1 VAIGEQRRVGRELLA
16 DWPGAGSGDD
26 DARGVGNDN
35 GIQIAPHSRGAE
47 LIVQSDERI
56 GATAAAAVVHGV
68 FPARSLPRRNRPGQ
82 EECASVGGWRR
93 PCPAHHRRRDFS
105 TVLGARRDDGRSRD
119 ARGTLEVHRDLLVEG
134 GTCET
139 VRCVHLVVPPGG
151 SFRETRRIELGARVL
166 TIGRAET
173 CDVRVDVPGVDDEH
187 AKISEV
193 ALIAVGPDC
202 AVGDVPL
209 EAGQRRL
216 VMPGDEVQIG
226 SVVLALDGNDP
237 SQVDQTRRGPR
248 IRVVEGQNF
257 GDELLLA
264 DENREYVIGR
274 SPKADLV
281 LEDREVS
288 REHIKIVRRGYSV
301 FIYDAASTRGSWLGR
316 SAVYQG
322 TRVEWQRPRMLKLG
336 ATVLSLDLPE
346 EARAR
351 APAVQVS
358 APMTPPPR
366 GRVADKAKPVANVP
380 VADAGPLTNVPVYH
394 YEAKSQPASSS
405 PPPPS
410 SRPMDLTASGPRSVP
425 PAPHDMTPIAP
436 SIPPPSSRHGTGAR
450 TAWKKTGPTI
460 GRASGLLLLAL
471 AGIAILGVLFV
482 VFSLME

>member
-1 VAIGEQRRVGRELLA
+1 
-16 DWPGAGSGDD
+16 
-26 DARGVGNDN
+26 
-35 GIQIAPHSRGAE
+35 
-47 LIVQSDERI
+47 
-56 GATAAAAVVHGV
+56 
-68 FPARSLPRRNRPGQ
+68 
-82 EECASVGGWRR
+82 
-93 PCPAHHRRRDFS
+93 
-105 TVLGARRDDGRSRD
+105 
-119 ARGTLEVHRDLLVEG
+119 
-134 GTCET
+134 
-139 VRCVHLVVPPGG
+139 VHLVVPPGG

-166 TIGRAET
+166 TIGRAEG

-193 ALIAVGPDC
+193 ALIAVGADC

-209 EAGQRRL
+209 DAGQRRL
-216 VMPGDEVQIG
+216 VIPGDEIQIG
-226 SVVLALDGNDP
+226 SVVLALDGQDP
-237 SQVDQTRRGPR
+237 TPTEGGRRGPR

-257 GDELLLA
+257 GGELALEA
-264 DENREYVIGR
+264 ENREYVIGR

-288 REHIKIVRRGYSV
+288 REHIKVVRRGYNV

-346 EARAR
+346 EARAA

-366 GRVADKAKPVANVP
+366 VVRPGAAKPHPSAPSPAGEQGLPANVG
-380 VADAGPLTNVPVYH
+380 VFH
-394 YEAKSQPASSS
+394 YEAKPQ
-405 PPPPS
+405 PPPS
-410 SRPMDLTASGPRSVP
+410 SSPIPASVP
-425 PAPHDMTPIAP
+425 PSRPAAMP
-436 SIPPPSSRHGTGAR
+436 SVPPQMLPSVPPPTAMGASSRTGVAASR
-450 TAWKKTGPTI
+450 TAWKKSGPTI

>member
-1 VAIGEQRRVGRELLA
+1 V
-16 DWPGAGSGDD
+16 S
-26 DARGVGNDN
+26 
-35 GIQIAPHSRGAE
+35 
-47 LIVQSDERI
+47 
-56 GATAAAAVVHGV
+56 
-68 FPARSLPRRNRPGQ
+68 
-82 EECASVGGWRR
+82 
-93 PCPAHHRRRDFS
+93 
-105 TVLGARRDDGRSRD
+105 
-119 ARGTLEVHRDLLVEG
+119 
-134 GTCET
+134 
-139 VRCVHLVVPPGG
+139 VHLVVPPGG

-166 TIGRAET
+166 TIGRAEA
-173 CDVRVDVPGVDDEH
+173 CEVRVDVPGVDEEH
-187 AKISEV
+187 AKISAV

-209 EAGQRRL
+209 DAGQRRL
-216 VMPGDEVQIG
+216 LMPGDEIQIG
-226 SVVLALDGNDP
+226 SVVLALDGQDP
-237 SQVDQTRRGPR
+237 SRPDGRHGPH

-257 GDELLLA
+257 GDELLLGE
-264 DENREYVIGR
+264 ENREYVIGR

-336 ATVLSLDLPE
+336 ATVLALDLPE

-366 GRVADKAKPVANVP
+366 ARGAGQPRPLPPSPAIEVGPPANV
-380 VADAGPLTNVPVYH
+380 GVYH
-394 YEAKSQPASSS
+394 YEAKAQPPAPALGTS
-405 PPPPS
+405 PVAAAPPPTRGIGPSVPPPS
-410 SRPMDLTASGPRSVP
+410 VVP
-425 PAPHDMTPIAP
+425 AKLG
-436 SIPPPSSRHGTGAR
+436 SR

-460 GRASGLLLLAL
+460 GRASGLFLLAL

>member
-1 VAIGEQRRVGRELLA
+1 M
-16 DWPGAGSGDD
+16 
-26 DARGVGNDN
+26 
-35 GIQIAPHSRGAE
+35 
-47 LIVQSDERI
+47 
-56 GATAAAAVVHGV
+56 
-68 FPARSLPRRNRPGQ
+68 
-82 EECASVGGWRR
+82 
-93 PCPAHHRRRDFS
+93 
-105 TVLGARRDDGRSRD
+105 
-119 ARGTLEVHRDLLVEG
+119 
-134 GTCET
+134 
-139 VRCVHLVVPPGG
+139 HLVVPPGG
-151 SFRETRRIELGARVL
+151 SFRETRRIELGPRVL
-166 TIGRAET
+166 TIGRSES

-209 EAGQRRL
+209 DAGQRRL
-216 VMPGDEVQIG
+216 VIPGDEIQIG
-226 SVVLALDGNDP
+226 SVVLALDGHDP
-237 SQVDQTRRGPR
+237 SQSEGAVRGPR

-264 DENREYVIGR
+264 AENREYVIGR

-322 TRVEWQRPRMLKLG
+322 SRIEWQRPRMLKLG

-351 APAVQVS
+351 SPAVQVS

-366 GRVADKAKPVANVP
+366 RVRGGADKPQPAPQPVIPDTGPPANI
-380 VADAGPLTNVPVYH
+380 VAYH
-394 YEAKSQPASSS
+394 YEAKPQAASPLPPAAQPTPMMMQHAPLQGPAPSAPPPGMLPSV
-405 PPPPS
+405 PPPS
-410 SRPMDLTASGPRSVP
+410 AARTSYAGP
-425 PAPHDMTPIAP
+425 
-436 SIPPPSSRHGTGAR
+436 R
-450 TAWKKTGPTI
+450 TAWKKSGPTI